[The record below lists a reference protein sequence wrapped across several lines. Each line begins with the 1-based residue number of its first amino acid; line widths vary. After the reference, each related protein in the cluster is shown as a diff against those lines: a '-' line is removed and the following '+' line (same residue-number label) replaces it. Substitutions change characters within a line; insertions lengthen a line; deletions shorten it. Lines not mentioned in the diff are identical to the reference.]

1 MKPLFIGAYALALIA
16 TGPALAGASPMP
28 QGRLHNPAWDYA
40 HLRPDGVAKC
50 HAFQAIFRQTT
61 KLQKG
66 DDGTL
71 PVEWRRQLQAK
82 LAAAKSKPP
91 KSVTPATCG
100 VPL

>member
-1 MKPLFIGAYALALIA
+1 MKPLCIGAYSLALMA
-16 TGPALAGASPMP
+16 AGPALAGASPLS
-28 QGRLHNPAWDYA
+28 QGQLHSPAWDYA

-50 HAFQAIFRQTT
+50 HAFQAIFSQTT

-66 DDGTL
+66 ADGTL

-82 LAAAKSKPP
+82 LTAAKSRPP